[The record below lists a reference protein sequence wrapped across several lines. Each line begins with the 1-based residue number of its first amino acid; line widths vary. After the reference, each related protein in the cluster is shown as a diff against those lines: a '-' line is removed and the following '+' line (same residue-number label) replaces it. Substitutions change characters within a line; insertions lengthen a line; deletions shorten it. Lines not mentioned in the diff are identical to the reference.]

1 MIDYV
6 IYIRKVLVW
15 LAITAGFTL
24 TSAAVEQTALYQPG
38 AQSVH
43 TIEGYRAWGH
53 ARAGYLGTAGSGRSY
68 YSGAYTGRQSVATY
82 SASGLHTGSSAGL
95 HSYGGMSQG
104 GMYSSGASNNSSSY
118 TQQPSFGG
126 TGTAYP
132 PFTRRR
138 STIGTTGE
146 LSSAQEQHT
155 MSKRRGYGD
164 GDDEEEETY
173 DSNAPEGTGT
183 YGEQK
188 QGKDGTWYVW
198 NNGSWTRM
206 GTQVNGPV
214 GDMPWWLMVL
224 MAGCTLLRIRKSGR
238 KNMSAEQPFRHLNH
252 NKQINSYT

>member
-95 HSYGGMSQG
+95 HSYGGMNNG
-104 GMYSSGASNNSSSY
+104 GGSHYSGNSRNAASYGNNSSS
-118 TQQPSFGG
+118 
-126 TGTAYP
+126 AI
-132 PFTRRR
+132 
-138 STIGTTGE
+138 TIGSTSLAFGKKYFNGK
-146 LSSAQEQHT
+146 SSTVGSQV
-155 MSKRRGYGD
+155 SKRRIYEAGVSDED
-164 GDDEEEETY
+164 GEGNYYDEEK
-173 DSNAPEGTGT
+173 
-183 YGEQK
+183 EQWLPIPGSGSGHNVGDTD
-188 QGKDGTWYVW
+188 GKGNYW
-198 NNGSWTRM
+198 NGSEWVPINEVDT
-206 GTQVNGPV
+206 VPA
-214 GDMPWWLMVL
+214 GDMPWWLMLL
-224 MAGCTLLRIRKSGR
+224 MVPAYMFVANRKG
-238 KNMSAEQPFRHLNH
+238 KMSKTGGEE
-252 NKQINSYT
+252 